1 MNLRY
6 SKVVVISDVHLG
18 TYGCHA
24 EELLY
29 YLRSIRTDLLI
40 LNGDIIDGWNFNKS
54 YFPDSHFEVIQYLVK
69 MIHSGT
75 TVVYITGNHDD
86 FLRKY
91 SDLELGKL
99 MIVDKFVLELDEKV
113 YWFFHGD
120 IFDFSAK
127 GMNKVF
133 AKFGGKAY
141 DLLILANRFLNRI
154 LILLGKEKYSLSKK
168 VKNLVKNA
176 IKYINNYEDKI
187 CISAIEH
194 GYDYV
199 VCGHIHFPAIKKY
212 STSESEVIY
221 MNSGDWIENL
231 SSLEYINGEWKI
243 FQFPN
248 KIIESGLKLK
258 QKVLTSTSTTFVDS
272 LINQ

>member
-40 LNGDIIDGWNFNKS
+40 LNGDIIDGWNFSKS
-54 YFPDSHFEVIQYLVK
+54 YFPDTHFEVVQYLLK
-69 MIHSGT
+69 MVHNGT

-86 FLRKY
+86 FLRRY
-91 SDLELGKL
+91 SEIELGKF
-99 MIVDKFVLELDEKV
+99 MIVDKFVLELDNKL

-120 IFDFSAK
+120 VFDFSVV
-127 GMNKVF
+127 GINKVI
-133 AKFGGKAY
+133 AKIGGKAY
-141 DLLILANRFLNRI
+141 DILIIINRILNRFL
-154 LILLGKEKYSLSKK
+154 LLMGRERYSLSKRI
-168 VKNLVKNA
+168 KNVVKNA
-176 IKYINNYEDKI
+176 VKFISDFEEKI
-187 CISAIEH
+187 CSSAIEH

-199 VCGHIHFPAIKKY
+199 VCGHIHSPKIKDYKSMDGQVTY
-212 STSESEVIY
+212 L
-221 MNSGDWIENL
+221 NSGDWVESL
-231 SSLEYINGEWKI
+231 SSLEYADGNWSI

-248 KIIESGLKLK
+248 KLIVEKGLQAKHSIE
-258 QKVLTSTSTTFVDS
+258 VITSLNKS
-272 LINQ
+272 